1 MWTRKFFAWV
11 KNKTQFSNICI
22 PNYGNLQYVTIDI
35 FFVLIKPIVG
45 IENTKYKTIAQLAH
59 FIQRLELTQITD
71 TYTHIAMK
79 LYIDGNIA

>member
-1 MWTRKFFAWV
+1 MIT
-11 KNKTQFSNICI
+11 
-22 PNYGNLQYVTIDI
+22 L
-35 FFVLIKPIVG
+35 IVG